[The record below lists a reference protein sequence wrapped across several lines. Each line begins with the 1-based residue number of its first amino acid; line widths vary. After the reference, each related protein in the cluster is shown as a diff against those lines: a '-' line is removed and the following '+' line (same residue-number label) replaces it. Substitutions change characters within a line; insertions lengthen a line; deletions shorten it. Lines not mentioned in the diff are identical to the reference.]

1 VRKTQVPSDARFRSV
16 TDARRKAD
24 PSSAASDAF
33 RSPSITIMSC
43 MQFLTIAFATCVLAL
58 RPHASSQCANAP
70 QQFAAQAQLPL
81 QLQQCSDSTGNPEV
95 LLKETSFQ
103 HSPWSHDPTCAQG
116 RQRSYCAYTTS
127 ETRGGHALS
136 VIASPVAADA
146 ISAAFLALGNEHQ
159 SVDGGLEVQAFPG
172 KGKGLI
178 TTKALKKGE
187 RILFETARIIAS
199 SNFPTQV
206 TRAQGQALF
215 DAALDQLPEPDR
227 NLVLALD
234 QSLGGSE
241 VEDIMKT
248 NAFACQLA
256 DGNVDD
262 AYMCLFPAVARINH
276 ACQPNA
282 HARFIP
288 KTLSME
294 IKAQRDIA
302 PGEEIGISY
311 GRIDLKHADRQ
322 ALYQEGWNFKCTC
335 SLCTASQYDV
345 AGSDQRR
352 ARFAQ
357 LRKMLEN
364 LTAETYDAQQIVAWE
379 KEVLEI
385 SQREGLET
393 LLAQDYERLAYVYA
407 GHGMMGD
414 ARRWAK
420 MARESLLEWVV
431 VEGGPRNQVR
441 RIEELLR
448 ELDS

>member
-1 VRKTQVPSDARFRSV
+1 MRILILS
-16 TDARRKAD
+16 
-24 PSSAASDAF
+24 
-33 RSPSITIMSC
+33 
-43 MQFLTIAFATCVLAL
+43 FATCAFGLYAY
-58 RPHASSQCANAP
+58 ASPQCPNAP
-70 QQFAAQAQLPL
+70 HQFAVQAQLPL
-81 QLQQCSDSTGNPEV
+81 QLPHCPYTTGNTEP
-95 LLKETSFQ
+95 LPKETPLQ
-103 HSPWSHDPTCAQG
+103 HLPWSHDPACAQG
-116 RQRSYCAYTTS
+116 KQKKYCTYTTS

-136 VIASPVAADA
+136 IIARPVAANA
-146 ISAAFLALGNEHQ
+146 ISAAFLALNGEHQ
-159 SVDGGLEVQAFPG
+159 SLDDGLEVRAFPG

-187 RILFETARIIAS
+187 TILLDTARIIAS
-199 SNFPTQV
+199 SHFPTQV
-206 TRAQGQALF
+206 TRAQGQTLF
-215 DAALDQLPEPDR
+215 SAVLDRLPRADR
-227 NLVLALD
+227 NSVLALD
-234 QSLGGSE
+234 QSLGGSK

-256 DGNVDD
+256 DGEVDD
-262 AYMCLFPAVARINH
+262 AYMCLFPSVARINH

-282 HARFIP
+282 HARFVP

-302 PGEEIGISY
+302 AGEEIGISY
-311 GRIDLKHADRQ
+311 GKIDLKHADRQ
-322 ALYQEGWNFKCTC
+322 ALYQEGWNFRCTC

-379 KEVLEI
+379 KEVMEI
-385 SQREGLET
+385 SQREGLDT

-420 MARESLLEWVV
+420 MAKESLLEWVV
-431 VEGGPRNQVR
+431 VDGGPRNQIR
-441 RIEELLR
+441 RIEDLLK
-448 ELDS
+448 ELDG